1 MSSVL
6 KTVLNYQQQNT
17 DFIALEQASIER
29 DMEELKRQ
37 NATLESLYALSDSIQ
52 SLSASNEDFSKLTSN
67 ISLEGIMDSIVE
79 HVKKFKEFVKKIF
92 EKVKEFVKK
101 LKDKLISFFKKKQ
114 QSSDNSSGSRNKNDI
129 EGEVVSKNST
139 SLLKDTDFTGIQ
151 NGMAF
156 LAMGKTAQISDGHTF
171 DEEDINKLHHR
182 FLTMFDEAK
191 RMHDE
196 NLDAIAHLAVKA
208 RPAKESDY
216 VDGSYA
222 QRLLDAVVSQGK
234 LVFETPF
241 GNFVLTVEDNHH
253 FVYTK
258 PTLDYNQ
265 SGTFYYRKIKNL
277 NTNSADE
284 YVSKVNSFFSD
295 LDSKTTIKFNEALGC
310 EVSGDEIAR
319 LVGNDASKKK
329 NVSDTTMLENRLVDF
344 MTTYVHVLAAYM
356 GSLAYVVG
364 KTSL

>member
-6 KTVLNYQQQNT
+6 RAVLNYQEQNT
-17 DFIALEQASIER
+17 DFITLEQASIER
-29 DMEELKRQ
+29 DMEELGKQ
-37 NATLESLYALSDSIQ
+37 NTTLESLYALADSIQ
-52 SLSASNEDFSKLTSN
+52 SLSASNEDFSKLTSK
-67 ISLEGIMDSIVE
+67 ISLEGVMDSIAE
-79 HVKKFKEFVKKIF
+79 GVKKFKEFVRKIF

-114 QSSDNSSGSRNKNDI
+114 QSSDSSSGSRNKNDI
-129 EGEVVSKNST
+129 EGEAVSKGYT
-139 SLLKDTDFTGIQ
+139 SLLKNTDFTGVQ

-156 LAMGKTAQISDGHTF
+156 LAMGKTAQVSDGHVF
-171 DEEDINKLHHR
+171 EEEDINKLHQR

-196 NLDAIAHLAVKA
+196 NLDAIVHLAAKA
-208 RPAKESDY
+208 RPAKEANY

-222 QRLLDAVVSQGK
+222 QRLRDAVMYQGK
-234 LVFETPF
+234 LVFKTPF
-241 GNFVLTVEDNHH
+241 GNFELTVDDNHR

-258 PTLDYNQ
+258 PTLDYYQ
-265 SGTFYYRKIKNL
+265 SGTFYYTKIKNL
-277 NTNSADE
+277 NTDSADKC
-284 YVSKVNSFFSD
+284 VSKVNSFFSN

-319 LVGNDASKKK
+319 LAGNDASKKK
-329 NVSDTTMLENRLVDF
+329 NVSDTTMLEIRLADF
-344 MTTYVHVLAAYM
+344 MTTYVHILAVYM
-356 GSLAYVVG
+356 GSLAYVVV